1 MSPTKVMSRR
11 VMVSAL
17 LSTLVHATTAH
28 AQVPGQPIRIGVI
41 ASQTGPVSFIG
52 DPIMKSVQL
61 ATDQVNQAGGIKGR
75 QIQLIAYDDE
85 SSPDKALS
93 FAKRLVTSDQ
103 VSLII
108 GPNLSSTVRAALPT
122 IEAAGIPVIYNTPIT
137 EPPPK
142 SLQFSVYPSE
152 ETSYRVA
159 LQALKERGVKTL
171 GVLAT
176 TDTTGDSGFNWITK
190 LAGSYG
196 ISVVASQRM
205 DLQDKDV
212 TPQLSAIKTANPDA
226 VFSALSGAVVAVVC
240 KGYVRL
246 GIKKPLVFSTGAV
259 TVNWPDLLKGI
270 TPDTLIFPTYKV
282 LLGPEALPADDVNR
296 KPLADYFV
304 AYQQRYGKRPDMA
317 GGGGYDTANL
327 AFLALQR
334 AGSSEPAAVRT
345 ALEQITD
352 FVGVNGNLKFSPE
365 QHRGAGLSAQVM
377 AHFKDGRFMV
387 LKGN

>member
-1 MSPTKVMSRR
+1 MSPPAGISRR
-11 VMVSAL
+11 VLVSAL
-17 LSTLVHATTAH
+17 LGTLAHASTAH
-28 AQVPGQPIRIGVI
+28 AQASAQPIKIGII

-52 DPIMKSVQL
+52 DPIVKSVQL
-61 ATDQVNQAGGIKGR
+61 ATDRVNQGGGIKGR
-75 QIQLIAYDDE
+75 KIQLISYDDE
-85 SSPDKALS
+85 GNPDKALA
-93 FAKRLVTSDQ
+93 FAKRLVSSDQ

-122 IEAAGIPVIYNTPIT
+122 IEAAGIPVVYNTPIT
-137 EPPPK
+137 EPAPN
-142 SLQFSVYPSE
+142 SVQFSVYPSE

-196 ISVVASQRM
+196 MSVVASQRM
-205 DLQDKDV
+205 DVQDKDV
-212 TPQLSAIKTANPDA
+212 TPQLSAIKSANPDA
-226 VFSALSGAVVAVVC
+226 VYSALTGAVVAVVC

-246 GIKKPLVFSTGAV
+246 ALKKPLVFSTGAV

-282 LLGPEALPADDVNR
+282 LLGPDALPADDVNR
-296 KPLADYFV
+296 KPLADYFD

-327 AFLALQR
+327 VFLALHR
-334 AGSSEPAAVRT
+334 AASSEPAAVRA

-352 FVGVNGNLKFSPE
+352 FVGVNGNLKFSPT
-365 QHRGAGLSAQVM
+365 QHRGAGASAQVM
-377 AHFKDGRFMV
+377 AQFKDGKFMV